1 MPNDLPASGAAE
13 QRLADDLIQGA
24 RGIAAEIGEKQ
35 RRVEYMLE
43 QRLIPARKVG
53 RRWYASRAQLRA
65 HFLPEEPAR
74 K

>member
-1 MPNDLPASGAAE
+1 
-13 QRLADDLIQGA
+13 
-24 RGIAAEIGEKQ
+24 
-35 RRVEYMLE
+35 MLE